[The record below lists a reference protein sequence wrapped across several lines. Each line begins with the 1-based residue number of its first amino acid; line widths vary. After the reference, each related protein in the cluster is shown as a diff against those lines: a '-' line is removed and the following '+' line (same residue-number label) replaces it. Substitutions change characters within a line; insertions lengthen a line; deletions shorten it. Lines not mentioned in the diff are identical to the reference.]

1 MGRIYLT
8 LQQENLYAD
17 ICEVRPERFL
27 EKQYS
32 PYEFA
37 PFGGLVVYRCL
48 EEILAKFETKLV
60 LRYYGLRLL
69 TKVMGTTTRNL

>member
-17 ICEVRPERFL
+17 IREITPERFL

-32 PYEFA
+32 PYEFTLL
-37 PFGGLVVYRCL
+37 GGVVVYRCL
-48 EEILAKFETKLV
+48 KEILAKFETKLV
-60 LRYYGLRLL
+60 TGYLL
-69 TKVMGTTTRNL
+69 SQVIN